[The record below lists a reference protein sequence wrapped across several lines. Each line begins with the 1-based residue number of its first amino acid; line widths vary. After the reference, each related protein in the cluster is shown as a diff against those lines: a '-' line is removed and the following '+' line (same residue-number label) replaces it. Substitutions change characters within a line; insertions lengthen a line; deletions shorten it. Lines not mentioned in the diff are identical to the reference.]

1 MNNII
6 IATPGRGIG
15 SKMIRIIAI
24 ITIISVLYPSRESPE
39 GVSRKY
45 RIEPVRTANKNHR
58 F

>member
-39 GVSRKY
+39 GVSRK
-45 RIEPVRTANKNHR
+45 
-58 F
+58 